1 MANPHRLLIAAL
13 ASALIVAAL
22 PAQAQWNN
30 QPYQL
35 PSRGNGIGLS
45 PAHKQIMLENKLG
58 IRRSNPVVR
67 DSSGQLL
74 EVERRGNLALLRGQA
89 SPFLVS
95 ETRSGLSLGF
105 GGVHFAYGGGGAG
118 GYSMAGGGYFGT
130 VGAGM
135 PAWIGMI
142 DSAGPAAGGYAGY
155 PVIDSW
161 IAQLDGLTGP

>member
-13 ASALIVAAL
+13 ASALAALAL

-67 DSSGQLL
+67 DSSGHLL

-89 SPFLVS
+89 SPFLVA

-105 GGVHFAYGGGGAG
+105 GSVHFAYGGGYPAG
-118 GYSMAGGGYFGT
+118 VPLAGSYSGVT
-130 VGAGM
+130 AGM
-135 PAWIGMI
+135 PAWIGLI
-142 DSAGPAAGGYAGY
+142 DSAAPAAGGYAGY

-161 IAQLDGLTGP
+161 IAQLDGMAGH